1 MLHDAHLHHA
11 RAAALL
17 RTQRADDYRAEFVAN
32 HPGVTPDLAE
42 LAIAGFDNHL
52 YYSWPMT
59 RLVVQAS
66 RLTAVH
72 APALARAAA
81 C

>member
-1 MLHDAHLHHA
+1 MSD
-11 RAAALL
+11 
-17 RTQRADDYRAEFVAN
+17 
-32 HPGVTPDLAE
+32 PDLAE

-72 APALARAAA
+72 AEPTRGVDLNAELPGARITADPARARHARFRGA
-81 C
+81 DPATAR